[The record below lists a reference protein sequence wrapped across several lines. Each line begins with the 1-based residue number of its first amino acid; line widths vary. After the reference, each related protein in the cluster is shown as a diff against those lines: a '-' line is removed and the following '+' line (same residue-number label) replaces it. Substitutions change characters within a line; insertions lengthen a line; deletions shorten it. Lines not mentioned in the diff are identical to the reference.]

1 MKDRIYNQIYDIY
14 MDRKVI
20 AKFIVI
26 GSIGFLCN
34 YGILKLGTAVLD
46 LNRIVAEVL
55 AVAVALQVTFI
66 LHDRWTYR
74 IDKTIHKYHL
84 NFAQRYRMYIM
95 SNSFSSL
102 LIVVTFAIASAF
114 INHLPAL
121 VIASMVGLTWNFLV
135 NKNIIWHHKT
145 HDGEPVK

>member
-1 MKDRIYNQIYDIY
+1 MKDKIYNQIYDIY
-14 MDRKVI
+14 RDRKVT

-26 GSIGFLCN
+26 GSVGFLCN
-34 YGILKLGTAVLD
+34 YGVLKLGTAVLD
-46 LNRIVAEVL
+46 LNRIVAEIL

-66 LHDRWTYR
+66 LHDKWTYR
-74 IDKTIHKYHL
+74 IDRTIHKYHL
-84 NFAQRYRMYIM
+84 DFAQRYRMHMM

-102 LIVVTFAIASAF
+102 LIVVTFAIASVF
-114 INHLPAL
+114 MGHLPAL